1 MYPYVEDDDDAEE
14 DEDEESP
21 REYRGGGAVDTTRGR
36 YREGFD
42 DLTAINSEVDQRR
55 RKKQLL
61 EEIQRK
67 EDEEYEGEWGY
78 ALIKALRGKSV
89 GRRLRRKL
97 FKFGLV
103 QILCGIPVTIM
114 AYMANRDFT
123 NTGEWD
129 STKYGS
135 SLIVSALLFVF
146 DIFFVCYP
154 SRIGIGY
161 M

>member
-21 REYRGGGAVDTTRGR
+21 RDYRGGAVDTTRGR

-55 RKKQLL
+55 RKRQLL

-103 QILCGIPVTIM
+103 QILCGIPVTVM
-114 AYMANRDFT
+114 AYLANRDFT

-135 SLIVSALLFVF
+135 SLIVSALFHF
-146 DIFFVCYP
+146 
-154 SRIGIGY
+154 GI
-161 M
+161 